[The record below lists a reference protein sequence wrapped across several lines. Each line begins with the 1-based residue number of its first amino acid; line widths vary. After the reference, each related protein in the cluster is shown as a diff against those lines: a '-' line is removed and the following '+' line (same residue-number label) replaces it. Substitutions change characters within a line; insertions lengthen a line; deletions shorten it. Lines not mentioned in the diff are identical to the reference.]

1 VSKEEGE
8 QFAKDHGLFF
18 LETSAKTAA
27 NVEEAFQQTAKNIND
42 KIRDGIF
49 DVTNESSGIKV
60 GPQGGQTAGTVRP
73 GEQTAAKSGG
83 CC

>member
-1 VSKEEGE
+1 VVF
-8 QFAKDHGLFF
+8 QFF
-18 LETSAKTAA
+18 LRFHFVNSFFLCSLLYLFYFPQ
-27 NVEEAFQQTAKNIND
+27 AFQHTAKNIYD

-60 GPQGGQTAGTVRP
+60 GPQAGQTSTTVRP
-73 GEQTAAKSGG
+73 GEAPAKQGG